1 MTGYIITM
9 LCVIVPAFMLVK
21 SITELVKMKT
31 RPDLTVIDV
40 IVQITLIAFYTVSVI
55 VVSNIAAKT
64 VSLLL
69 YFG

>member
-1 MTGYIITM
+1 M

-21 SITELVKMKT
+21 SITKLVKMKT
-31 RPDLTVIDV
+31 LPDVTLIDV

-64 VSLLL
+64 ASLLL